1 MAKLGGC
8 KAKGKDHTI
17 RSPLHFNINVV
28 YKVLC
33 KNPLWVI
40 SRRKCLFF
48 EREKCI
54 HSKGWPSHFW
64 QTENHPSKGVPF
76 LVCTRRYEKF
86 ARKIQIRETCNDDRP
101 FTIQSKKNTTNK
113 NRFFYLR
120 RILKVKLFLTKKN
133 DNSKFFYKQSIGNSG
148 PQKICKQHSIR
159 QPAIQPARQPLCL
172 LHPWQS
178 HLVAGKATTLVLIYS
193 KEIDLSALIQAWRDV
208 ICKLS
213 K

>member
-17 RSPLHFNINVV
+17 RSPLHFNRNVV

-64 QTENHPSKGVPF
+64 QTENHPLKGVPF

-86 ARKIQIRETCNDDRP
+86 KLEKPVT
-101 FTIQSKKNTTNK
+101 TIGHSQSNTKNTTNK
-113 NRFFYLR
+113 NRFFLFETHFKGETFLDQKKRRQQQIFLQTKHWELR
-120 RILKVKLFLTKKN
+120 LAKDLQTTFN
-133 DNSKFFYKQSIGNSG
+133 PSAS
-148 PQKICKQHSIR
+148 H
-159 QPAIQPARQPLCL
+159 PA
-172 LHPWQS
+172 
-178 HLVAGKATTLVLIYS
+178 G
-193 KEIDLSALIQAWRDV
+193 
-208 ICKLS
+208 
-213 K
+213 